1 MNCARDREAETSGNR
16 AGGASVTAADTAV
29 LAALQG
35 FPSPVAV
42 IDRHGA
48 TLLVNA
54 ALARRYGA
62 AIVDREGLA
71 PLLRGVGGQYEIQ
84 LRAPPR
90 LDEPINA
97 HALAV
102 PLQNWFLLLLG
113 DSDSEASPLAD
124 EVAQLRERVESL
136 ERVAATDHLTGAWNR
151 AHFERVISAELARSH
166 ACRQPLSLVLLDL
179 DHFKRVND
187 THGHD
192 AGDRVLRELVA
203 VIGAQLRGS
212 DYLFRWGGEEF
223 AVLLGGVGY
232 RGAERVAQK
241 VRAAVELHEFAGVGR
256 ITLSASAAEH
266 LGEETPWSWFQ
277 RLDRSLYSA
286 KRLGRNQVVVD
297 RRGNSD
303 RWAEESP
310 MPAMHLEW
318 KEAYES
324 GDATIDEQHREL
336 FARANALIDANFTG
350 GALASL
356 DELLSHLL
364 DHFVDEEAILVRLN
378 YDHFDEHKRAHSAL
392 LKRAG
397 WLRDRAAMGEANL
410 GAVVEFIAQ
419 DVIAR
424 HLMTADRAFFP
435 LLRSAA

>member
-1 MNCARDREAETSGNR
+1 MNCARDREVQTSSHG
-16 AGGASVTAADTAV
+16 AGGASVTAADTVV
-29 LAALQG
+29 LAALQA
-35 FPSPVAV
+35 FPAPVAV

-48 TLLVNA
+48 TLLVNT

-62 AIVDREGLA
+62 AVVDREGLT
-71 PLLRGVGGQYEIQ
+71 PMLRSGGGQYDIQ

-97 HALAV
+97 RALAV
-102 PLQNWFLLLLG
+102 PLQNWLLLLLG
-113 DSDSEASPLAD
+113 ESEASPLVE

-151 AHFERVISAELARSH
+151 AHFDRVISAELARSL
-166 ACRQPLSLVLLDL
+166 ACKQPLSLVLLDL
-179 DHFKRVND
+179 DHFKHIND

-241 VRAAVELHEFAGVGR
+241 LRAAVELHEFAGVGR

-266 LGEETPWSWFQ
+266 MGEESPWSWFQ
-277 RLDRSLYSA
+277 RLDRSLYTA
-286 KRLGRNQVVVD
+286 KRMGRNQVVVD

-318 KEAYES
+318 KEAYEC
-324 GDATIDEQHREL
+324 GDALIDAQHREL
-336 FARANALIDANFTG
+336 FTRANALIDATFTG

-356 DELLSHLL
+356 DELLSHILE
-364 DHFVDEEAILVRLN
+364 HFVDEEALLARLN
-378 YDHFDEHKRAHSAL
+378 YEHFEEHKRAHSAL

-397 WLRDRAAMGEANL
+397 WLRDRAAVGEANL

-424 HLMTADRAFFP
+424 HLMTADRAFFS
-435 LLRSAA
+435 LLQRAP

>member
-1 MNCARDREAETSGNR
+1 MPLHAAATVGVD
-16 AGGASVTAADTAV
+16 AGDTAV
-29 LAALQG
+29 LEALQS
-35 FPSPVAV
+35 FPTPLAIV
-42 IDRHGA
+42 DRQGA
-48 TLLVNA
+48 TLMVNA
-54 ALARRYGA
+54 ALASRYGA
-62 AIVDREGLA
+62 AVVDREGLT
-71 PLLRGVGGQYEIQ
+71 PMLRGDGGQYDIQ
-84 LRAPPR
+84 LRVPR
-90 LDEPINA
+90 QDGQIEA
-97 HALAV
+97 AALAV
-102 PLQNWFLLLLG
+102 PLRNWFLLLLA
-113 DSDSEASPLAD
+113 DSDASPLES
-124 EVAQLRERVESL
+124 EVTLLRLRVDNL

-151 AHFERVISAELARSH
+151 AHFDRVIGAELERSH
-166 ACRQPLSLVLLDL
+166 ASRQPLSLVLLDL
-179 DHFKRVND
+179 DHFKLIND

-223 AVLLGGVGY
+223 VVLLGGVGY

-241 VRAAVELHEFAGVGR
+241 VRATVELHEFAGVGR

-266 LGEETPWSWFQ
+266 LGEESPWSWFQ
-277 RLDRSLYSA
+277 RLDRSLYTA

-324 GDATIDEQHREL
+324 GDATIDAQHREL
-336 FARANALIDANFTG
+336 FTRANALIDANFTG

-356 DELLSHLL
+356 DERLSHLL
-364 DHFVDEEAILVRLN
+364 DHFVDEEAILSRLN
-378 YDHFDEHKRAHSAL
+378 YDHFEEHKRAHSAL

>member
-1 MNCARDREAETSGNR
+1 
-16 AGGASVTAADTAV
+16 
-29 LAALQG
+29 
-35 FPSPVAV
+35 
-42 IDRHGA
+42 
-48 TLLVNA
+48 
-54 ALARRYGA
+54 
-62 AIVDREGLA
+62 
-71 PLLRGVGGQYEIQ
+71 
-84 LRAPPR
+84 
-90 LDEPINA
+90 
-97 HALAV
+97 
-102 PLQNWFLLLLG
+102 
-113 DSDSEASPLAD
+113 
-124 EVAQLRERVESL
+124 
-136 ERVAATDHLTGAWNR
+136 
-151 AHFERVISAELARSH
+151 
-166 ACRQPLSLVLLDL
+166 VLLDL
-179 DHFKRVND
+179 DHFKHIND

-266 LGEETPWSWFQ
+266 LGEESPWSWFQ
-277 RLDRSLYSA
+277 RLDRSLYTA

-318 KEAYES
+318 KEAYEC
-324 GDATIDEQHREL
+324 GDATIDKQHREL
-336 FARANALIDANFTG
+336 FARANALIDATFTD

-364 DHFVDEEAILVRLN
+364 EHFVDEEAILARLN
-378 YDHFDEHKRAHSAL
+378 YDHFEEHKRAHSAL

-397 WLRDRAAMGEANL
+397 WLRDRAAVGEASL

-435 LLRSAA
+435 CLCCRAALTSRPAARCVTIRAAPLARGTAPAPRPAASASGSRSSPLPIHAHQPRRPPAIARRPRLRRRAGSVAAACA